1 MAGSFGRC
9 VLNDVRN
16 CQTVF
21 QTGCTILHFHQ
32 VYKISIWSMLISSF
46 FFILDILIGL
56 WWYLSVVLIGIS
68 LVTQYSASFSCSF
81 AIHTSIFCLFKDFAH
96 IWGEKWLFLFFLEFE
111 NFHILCIEV
120 LCPTPD
126 LPMFFPSL
134 WHVLIL
140 QIVLNLNETNSLI
153 FFCKH
158 YAVYPF

>member
-96 IWGEKWLFLFFLEFE
+96 ILGEKWLLLFFLEFWE
-111 NFHILCIEV
+111 FSYIMYRSPLSYAWLASVFSQSMTCLNFADCLKFERDQ
-120 LCPTPD
+120 L
-126 LPMFFPSL
+126 
-134 WHVLIL
+134 
-140 QIVLNLNETNSLI
+140 LNFLL
-153 FFCKH
+153 
-158 YAVYPF
+158 